1 MKSAFVLAG
10 LAAVSLTNPMGAS
23 GQSSWRLSE
32 VPTLEI
38 GTVDGPAA
46 VTFHDVRGAMS
57 IQDSLIVIADG
68 GAKEL
73 RVFSNSG
80 DFITKFGREGGGPRE
95 FEGMG
100 WAGTCGSDTVVAYDF
115 ARHRITKWD
124 TKGTLLDEFFVQGP
138 EGSMPPYS
146 VDCGPNGTFAVVGWP
161 DFLAYSGGVGPYRF
175 DVKVGVVDRQGR
187 LERVLGTFPGPE
199 RYRYE
204 SNDGPRPLGKKTIV
218 RMGAN
223 VVYVGTADSF
233 QIRAYLPGG
242 RQQTIGRP
250 VPPRRLSGD
259 LLDQWRSSVIQDASP
274 ERRPAARRALDE
286 LELPESL
293 PAYSDFQLDE
303 LGLIWVAHYG
313 MPWEQVVD
321 WDVLEPDGTHLA
333 SVRIPSRF
341 RPTEIGGDYVLGVT
355 TDAWG
360 VERVSRYD
368 LFRE

>member
-1 MKSAFVLAG
+1 
-10 LAAVSLTNPMGAS
+10 
-23 GQSSWRLSE
+23 

-100 WAGTCGSDTVVAYDF
+100 WADTCGSDTVVAYDF

-138 EGSMPPYS
+138 EASMPPYS
-146 VDCGPNGTFAVVGWP
+146 LDCGPNGTFAVVGWP

-187 LERVLGTFPGPE
+187 LERVLSTFPGPE

-204 SNDGPRPLGKKTIV
+204 SWSPPGLDAPASTSTDRVLNETEDMLTGVLV
-218 RMGAN
+218 L
-223 VVYVGTADSF
+223 VGGSHT
-233 QIRAYLPGG
+233 PG
-242 RQQTIGRP
+242 RQCVPDPIGP
-250 VPPRRLSGD
+250 V
-259 LLDQWRSSVIQDASP
+259 
-274 ERRPAARRALDE
+274 
-286 LELPESL
+286 
-293 PAYSDFQLDE
+293 
-303 LGLIWVAHYG
+303 
-313 MPWEQVVD
+313 
-321 WDVLEPDGTHLA
+321 
-333 SVRIPSRF
+333 
-341 RPTEIGGDYVLGVT
+341 
-355 TDAWG
+355 
-360 VERVSRYD
+360 
-368 LFRE
+368 